1 MERIHRQLVKEHS
14 LGKRLAPM
22 YVPLSDI
29 GKFNAGIAPYP
40 YASDGKF
47 HPAGYFDLNA
57 LTWWTIQHKGISLL
71 GHEYSTLPLE
81 VAWKDVLDAMRYNLD
96 IYWAWKAQKPRLFL
110 FDIWVMTAVATLCRI
125 MTAIEEGEIISKS
138 AAFTRWRDRLPAR
151 WQTLIDEAWRIRQH
165 LDTPSLYRSRI
176 ARMRETLAFI
186 EYVRTLHKE
195 FLS

>member
-1 MERIHRQLVKEHS
+1 
-14 LGKRLAPM
+14 M